1 MLKEMT
7 IMKDT
12 YTSHK
17 HNHSRERERDSNYVT
32 FKGGWLEVEEGWTL
46 AFLYAPPVAELVLL
60 WKGAKIK
67 KNKIKIT
74 CLGNM

>member
-32 FKGGWLEVEEGWTL
+32 FKGGWLEVEEG
-46 AFLYAPPVAELVLL
+46 
-60 WKGAKIK
+60 
-67 KNKIKIT
+67 
-74 CLGNM
+74 